1 MAGTMQ
7 VFWALPWNMG
17 MAQYRT
23 SSGRE
28 AGAGGHAQAGVGQTA
43 LAHPDRFGR
52 ARRTGREEQ
61 EVEGVGAGHLL
72 GAGSGARDSDIGH
85 VRRVVDDEDTLG
97 RHPGVE
103 VLDQRSLGAV
113 GDEDLTVAVADV
125 AGQLGA
131 ATRRV
136 DPHHGGAGK
145 GGAAEKKEKL
155 GHVVEQD
162 TDMERPRP
170 SLAPQPRRPGGRL
183 LHHLAPAP
191 PGVAVTQT
199 DVVVVGAGEEQL
211 GDGGHGADDSVGSLP
226 WGSPQHATS
235 RWCARDFTRW
245 LRAHRPDAP
254 HLSLA
259 PIKQPSTGLSS
270 ETLFLE
276 VDWSGGS
283 GGTGSGGTGSGGTGS
298 GPQSLVARLP
308 PNGDGL
314 FPAYDLVAQG
324 QVQQAVAAAGLPA
337 VVPVA
342 VELDDSW
349 VGAPF
354 LLMPRVA
361 GRVVRNDKPFLRTG
375 WLAEATA
382 PQQAQLHAHFLDL
395 LAGIHRIDV
404 GAQSWDFLPGAEAL
418 RGGSSLAGEVDRW
431 ESFLAW
437 AGEGD
442 APPVFADALLW
453 CRRHLPDPEPP
464 ASLLWGDVQL
474 GNVLVADDM
483 TIAAVLDFEM
493 ATIGPA
499 ELDLAWFLVLHRDD
513 GGALRRRSRRL
524 PRPGRHRRRLPGA
537 TRSCRGR
544 SALVRGVRRPAFSGS
559 IMVRA
564 ARLLA
569 RLGVD
574 DSWLTGGNP
583 TVTLLAEL
591 IAS

>member
-1 MAGTMQ
+1 
-7 VFWALPWNMG
+7 MG
-17 MAQYRT
+17 ISA
-23 SSGRE
+23 
-28 AGAGGHAQAGVGQTA
+28 
-43 LAHPDRFGR
+43 
-52 ARRTGREEQ
+52 
-61 EVEGVGAGHLL
+61 
-72 GAGSGARDSDIGH
+72 ARDLEV
-85 VRRVVDDEDTLG
+85 VRQGL
-97 RHPGVE
+97 
-103 VLDQRSLGAV
+103 
-113 GDEDLTVAVADV
+113 
-125 AGQLGA
+125 
-131 ATRRV
+131 
-136 DPHHGGAGK
+136 
-145 GGAAEKKEKL
+145 
-155 GHVVEQD
+155 
-162 TDMERPRP
+162 
-170 SLAPQPRRPGGRL
+170 
-183 LHHLAPAP
+183 
-191 PGVAVTQT
+191 
-199 DVVVVGAGEEQL
+199 
-211 GDGGHGADDSVGSLP
+211 
-226 WGSPQHATS
+226 
-235 RWCARDFTRW
+235 TRW

-382 PQQAQLHAHFLDL
+382 PQQAQLHAHFLNL

-474 GNVLVADDM
+474 GNVLVAEDM

-499 ELDLAWFLVLHRDD
+499 ELDLAWFLVLHEMTVERCGGDLAGFPGRAATVD
-513 GGALRRRSRRL
+513 GYQERLGRAVADLRWFEVFAALR
-524 PRPGRHRRRLPGA
+524 
-537 TRSCRGR
+537 
-544 SALVRGVRRPAFSGS
+544 SGS